1 MENFAK
7 YYDKI
12 KDNPLYKHLKVQF
25 QDNEGNA
32 VEFKPAEQKPAEPA
46 PDITERINA
55 TQKAIKENNTARKNK
70 DKVKSV
76 GMATEGPLMSS
87 VEVPNYVSG
96 GVEKIQWY
104 NE

>member
-1 MENFAK
+1 M
-7 YYDKI
+7 
-12 KDNPLYKHLKVQF
+12 YKHLSVELR
-25 QDNEGNA
+25 DNAGNA
-32 VEFKPAEQKPAEPA
+32 VEFKPAEQQPEELV

-70 DKVKSV
+70 DKVQSV

-87 VEVPNYVSG
+87 VVVPNYVSG